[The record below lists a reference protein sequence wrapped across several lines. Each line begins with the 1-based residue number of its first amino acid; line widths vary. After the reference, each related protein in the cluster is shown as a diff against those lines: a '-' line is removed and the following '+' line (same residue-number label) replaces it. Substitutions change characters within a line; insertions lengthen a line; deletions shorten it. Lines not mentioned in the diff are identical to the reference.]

1 MISYFQI
8 ALAIVTI
15 ASINASKC
23 PDITTQRSDFVKNKY
38 DPALLTGLWY
48 EHMYIDIAQLG
59 ASCERLN
66 ATYDATTGVITSDF
80 EVKYGE
86 IPFAI
91 TEVYTPPKNDSMKGV
106 YLKTV
111 KEPGSKFLQIPTVVS
126 DVQFLSGSESSS
138 YDTVILTS
146 CVEKLGQAI
155 HELVFAT
162 RKKNE
167 STTLLNQMENTATGL
182 GIEWKT
188 LKQVDWTKKVCEK
201 L

>member
-1 MISYFQI
+1 MISKKDKQ
-8 ALAIVTI
+8 LTSK
-15 ASINASKC
+15 SI
-23 PDITTQRSDFVKNKY
+23 
-38 DPALLTGLWY
+38 
-48 EHMYIDIAQLG
+48 
-59 ASCERLN
+59 
-66 ATYDATTGVITSDF
+66 DF

-146 CVEKLGQAI
+146 CVEKLGEAI

-167 STTLLNQMENTATGL
+167 STTLLNQMENTAKGL

>member
-1 MISYFQI
+1 M
-8 ALAIVTI
+8 
-15 ASINASKC
+15 SK
-23 PDITTQRSDFVKNKY
+23 TVWN
-38 DPALLTGLWY
+38 
-48 EHMYIDIAQLG
+48 
-59 ASCERLN
+59 
-66 ATYDATTGVITSDF
+66 
-80 EVKYGE
+80 
-86 IPFAI
+86 
-91 TEVYTPPKNDSMKGV
+91 

-146 CVEKLGQAI
+146 CVEKLGEAI

-167 STTLLNQMENTATGL
+167 STTLLNQMENTAKGL